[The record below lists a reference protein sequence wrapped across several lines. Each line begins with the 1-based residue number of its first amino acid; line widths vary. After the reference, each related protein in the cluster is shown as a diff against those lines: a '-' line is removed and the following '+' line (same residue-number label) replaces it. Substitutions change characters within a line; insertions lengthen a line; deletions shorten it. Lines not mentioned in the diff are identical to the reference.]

1 MSIGIF
7 ETPEEQQE
15 FVSRI
20 GNLRSKFAMLDA
32 ERQAALGDPRRLD
45 FLRQEQ
51 KEKQRKQLIEQ
62 FKMQNPNMAGIL
74 DALEAG
80 IPYQL
85 LKDTTTAKQ
94 DRKTIKAADGYNYFV
109 DTGERVIPSV
119 QKENVKNQ
127 ATIDYK
133 NYLNTL
139 GPDEEPT
146 GAGFFTFLDRNVK
159 QEKLEF
165 KTAKDKNGFL
175 RYLEGPQ
182 KGQRVFPDVVEIT
195 DETEEKQKIF
205 ENERKLRSDF
215 DDSSK
220 VYIDVKNAYGRILS
234 ADISAAG
241 DLSLIFNYMKML
253 DPGSV
258 VREGE
263 FANAQNSASV
273 PDRIRATYNRVL
285 EGERLAEETR
295 NDFIQQAENLYTTA
309 LDGQTQLEQR
319 YKGLA
324 ENYGLSVDNVV
335 ANYHKDLD
343 RVTFEN
349 KIDRMSL
356 EELTGLDPT
365 KYTDAQLEIIE
376 KVLQERT
383 KK

>member
-51 KEKQRKQLIEQ
+51 KEKQRKQLIQQ

-127 ATIDYK
+127 ATSDYK

-146 GAGFFTFLDRNVK
+146 GAGFLTFLDRNVK
-159 QEKLEF
+159 TEKLNF

-175 RYLEGPQ
+175 RYIEGPQ

-195 DETEEKQKIF
+195 DETPDPQEIF
-205 ENERKLRSDF
+205 DNERDLRNDF
-215 DDSSK
+215 NKQSK
-220 VYIDVKNAYGRILS
+220 TYLDVRDAYGRIL
-234 ADISAAG
+234 ATDVTAAG

-285 EGERLAEETR
+285 AGERLADETR
-295 NDFIQQAENLYTTA
+295 KDFIQQANNLYSVA
-309 LDGQTQLEQR
+309 LDGQRLLEETF
-319 YKGLA
+319 KGYA
-324 ENYGLSVDNVV
+324 ETYGLNSQKVTTD
-335 ANYHKDLD
+335 YHKSLD
-343 RVTFEN
+343 NITFER
-349 KIDRMSL
+349 KIDGMSDQ
-356 EELTGLDPT
+356 ELQGIDTT